1 MNKKTKLLSTTA
13 LEGIMAARK
22 AVRSGELIITYP
34 DEKSLNGNQD
44 SKIDE
49 LISVYEELGLVVL
62 DLRNVD

>member
-1 MNKKTKLLSTTA
+1 MTQKTKLLSTTA
-13 LEGIMAARK
+13 LESLMAARK

-34 DEKSLNGNQD
+34 DANSLNGNQD

-62 DLRNVD
+62 DLRHVD